1 MNLMNEDRKQELLHA
16 IDAEIQ
22 HLDSMAKDFLNY
34 DPETIWRDR
43 NMFAAAIRQPIGL
56 LSALK
61 EEMESS

>member
-1 MNLMNEDRKQELLHA
+1 MNEDRKEELLHA

-22 HLDSMAKDFLNY
+22 HLDSMAKNFLNY

-43 NMFAAAIRQPIGL
+43 NMFAVAIRQPIGL

-61 EEMESS
+61 DELEGS

>member
-1 MNLMNEDRKQELLHA
+1 MHEDRKNELIHA
-16 IDAEIQ
+16 IDSEIQ
-22 HLDSMAKDFLNY
+22 HLDSIAKNFLNY

-61 EEMESS
+61 DELERI